1 MSFFGGMI
9 TVKMTLKSM
18 VGKYRFYDLDYHQK
32 ALNEALGKNQLTEK
46 VHEETEHQRIK
57 I

>member
-1 MSFFGGMI
+1 
-9 TVKMTLKSM
+9 MTLKSM

-46 VHEETEHQRIK
+46 VREETEHQRIK